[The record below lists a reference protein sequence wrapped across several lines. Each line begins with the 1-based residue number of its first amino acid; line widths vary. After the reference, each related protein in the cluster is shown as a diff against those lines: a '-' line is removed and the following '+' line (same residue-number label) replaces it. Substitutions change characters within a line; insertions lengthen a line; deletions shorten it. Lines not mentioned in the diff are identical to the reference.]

1 MPARHSAYDYSSN
14 ERNVMESRVDPKKPA
29 TKQGDQK
36 SEIILV
42 SAASLDTLQAR
53 PSFLDYIGKLWQ
65 HRYFILSDGRARAF
79 ASGRGMFL
87 GAAWIVLNPAIQVAL
102 YAFVF
107 GYVLKISRG
116 MENFIGFLIVGV
128 IFFSF
133 ISSGLSSGVR
143 LIQANRGLLKSFNF
157 PKATV
162 ALSKGIK
169 ATVDNIPALCL
180 AVVAALISQY
190 WITPS
195 WTALLVIPLYILL
208 QLFLTGL
215 ILFVGRLTAFV
226 PDIGSLITVVTR
238 ILYFTSG
245 VFWPIERFVHDPVI
259 AQIVMSNPCYQFL
272 DAARSLILDGEI
284 PGLSTWVELA
294 LWSLG
299 SFVLGLIFF
308 WRAEHRY
315 AAIK

>member
-1 MPARHSAYDYSSN
+1 
-14 ERNVMESRVDPKKPA
+14 MESKTDPTEQAPKRDGQKP
-29 TKQGDQK
+29 
-36 SEIILV
+36 EVILV
-42 SAASLDTLQAR
+42 SSGSLETLRAR
-53 PSFLDYIGKLWQ
+53 PSFLEYIDKLWA
-65 HRYFILSDGRARAF
+65 HRHFILSDGRARAF

-87 GAAWIVLNPAIQVAL
+87 GAAWIILNPAIQVAL

-116 MENFIGFLIVGV
+116 MDNFIGFLIVGV

-133 ISSGLSSGVR
+133 ISGGLSSGVR

-169 ATVDNIPALCL
+169 AAVDNIPALCL

-195 WTALLVIPLYILL
+195 WTLILVLPLYILL
-208 QLFLTGL
+208 QFFLTGIIL
-215 ILFVGRLTAFV
+215 IIGRLTAFI

-245 VFWPIERFVHDPVI
+245 VFWPIERFIHDPAI
-259 AQIVMSNPCYQFL
+259 GQIVMSNPCYQFL
-272 DAARSLILDGEI
+272 DTARALILDGEL
-284 PGLSTWVELA
+284 PALSTWVELVV
-294 LWSLG
+294 WSLG
-299 SFVLGLIFF
+299 SFFLGLVFF
-308 WRAEHRY
+308 WKAEHRY